1 MSTASIHPEDPIMRR
16 RLAFLATFV
25 AGAAALTLWLA
36 AASLVSAGDPCY
48 HGFDLPTSTTSTGT
62 QVKVLPC
69 AFSPTVTNVDV
80 GATVTFVN
88 GPDFVHLLAGAN
100 QAWGSRDVELSPGRT
115 VSYEFD
121 EPGVYP
127 YACALHRGMSGV
139 IVVGDAA
146 TAMAAGARTA
156 AGGASG
162 TTGDASSGGA
172 TTTSGSTTA
181 PATTPPSPSA
191 STTEIAALAAF
202 SALAGGLIGA
212 TVAWFALR
220 RRANDGKEPA
230 PGVA

>member
-1 MSTASIHPEDPIMRR
+1 MRR
-16 RLAFLATFV
+16 HIARLLGFAATLSLAV
-25 AGAAALTLWLA
+25 LWLISA
-36 AASLVSAGDPCY
+36 PATSAGDPCY
-48 HGFDLPTSTTSTGT
+48 HDFTMPTTTTEDAA
-62 QVKVLPC
+62 QIKLMPC
-69 AFSPTVTNVDV
+69 AFAPTVAQVPV
-80 GATVTFVN
+80 GSTVTFFN
-88 GPDFVHLLAGAN
+88 GPDFSHLVTGAN

>member
-1 MSTASIHPEDPIMRR
+1 MRR
-16 RLAFLATFV
+16 RLASLATFV
-25 AGAAALTLWLA
+25 AGAAALTVWLA

-88 GPDFVHLLAGAN
+88 GPDFIHLITGAN
-100 QAWGSRDVELSPGRT
+100 QAWGSRDVELSPRKT

-121 EPGVYP
+121 EPGVYQ

-139 IVVGDAA
+139 ILVGDAT
-146 TAMAAGARTA
+146 TALAAGARTA

-162 TTGDASSGGA
+162 TTGNASSGGA
-172 TTTSGSTTA
+172 TTTSGSTTST
-181 PATTPPSPSA
+181 PAATPTASPP
-191 STTEIAALAAF
+191 EIAAVAAI
-202 SALAGGLIGA
+202 SAFAGGVIGA
-212 TVAWFALR
+212 AVVWFAVR
-220 RRANDGKEPA
+220 RRRSEGKEPV